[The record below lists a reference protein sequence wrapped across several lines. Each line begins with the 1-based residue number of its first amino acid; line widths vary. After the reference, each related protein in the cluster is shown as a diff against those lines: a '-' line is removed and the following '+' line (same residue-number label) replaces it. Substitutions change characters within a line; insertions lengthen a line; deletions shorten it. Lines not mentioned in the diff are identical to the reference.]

1 MIMGE
6 QIEFS
11 YTRLNC

>member
-1 MIMGE
+1 MGE